1 MAVGFT
7 RERERG
13 GEGGDHTISH
23 ESGRQQ
29 ACSGAL
35 SRHALF
41 RQRQADVAV
50 DQAVAHAVGE
60 RLAEAVGKVGQT
72 KKRSFPSHGY
82 PVSFPCRKPLMR
94 QAFCELGAS
103 WISAG
108 ALKDRLKNCTR
119 QAWCQLLLHDPELCL
134 LGALRIPLRA

>member
-60 RLAEAVGKVGQT
+60 RLAEAVGIADVRRIRTEPHDVMG
-72 KKRSFPSHGY
+72 RAAH
-82 PVSFPCRKPLMR
+82 RMR
-94 QAFCELGAS
+94 VRREVAS
-103 WISAG
+103 
-108 ALKDRLKNCTR
+108 
-119 QAWCQLLLHDPELCL
+119 P
-134 LGALRIPLRA
+134 

>member
-13 GEGGDHTISH
+13 GGERGFRH

-60 RLAEAVGKVGQT
+60 RLAEAVGIADVRRIRAEPHDVMG
-72 KKRSFPSHGY
+72 RAAHR
-82 PVSFPCRKPLMR
+82 VRVR
-94 QAFCELGAS
+94 REVAS
-103 WISAG
+103 
-108 ALKDRLKNCTR
+108 
-119 QAWCQLLLHDPELCL
+119 P
-134 LGALRIPLRA
+134 